1 VTTWAIMVEPHAS
14 TERFVDSG
22 REQRNPLSG
31 APRIHGELLMLGLE
45 DEAPSRATVSRD
57 LMCFWPGIRVVLL
70 TGRTHIARFAAGS
83 QSFGAKQ

>member
-1 VTTWAIMVEPHAS
+1 MVEPHAS